1 MKPKHTMVRYRKASD
16 LSGEFVSLLTWGIM
30 SIYQKPVQVST
41 RKSKPRWRVAFLVVL
56 AAAACTACGDS
67 DAVSPRA
74 LTADE
79 ADRLAITRFR
89 NFEAGG
95 RAVTITVPDPAG
107 GLVITGSVD
116 YRNRL
121 GYGVVR
127 GTGRNTSGDG
137 LIEWT
142 DTTVLVHPMEEV
154 PAQAPDT
161 PPATGWHN
169 RPLLASGS
177 TLDTALTIVLGL
189 GSDRPDN
196 AQLLPQ
202 NGAAWIGQDQ
212 VNGHPV
218 DVMAGPGTR
227 DRPDT
232 AGSVRY
238 WLGQDG
244 TMHRVRAAV
253 ASEPEPVVIDFDTHS
268 RAAVPPVPEVTPP
281 R

>member
-1 MKPKHTMVRYRKASD
+1 MPIHKEPAQRPRS
-16 LSGEFVSLLTWGIM
+16 
-30 SIYQKPVQVST
+30 
-41 RKSKPRWRVAFLVVL
+41 RWRVVALVGL
-56 AAAACTACGDS
+56 AAAVVAAVAVALCTAWDDS
-67 DAVSPRA
+67 GSASPRA
-74 LTADE
+74 LTAE
-79 ADRLAITRFR
+79 ETQRLAIARFR

-95 RAVTITVPDPAG
+95 RAVTITVPDTAG

-142 DTTVLVHPMEEV
+142 DTTVFVHPMEEV
-154 PAQAPDT
+154 PTRAPDA
-161 PPATGWHN
+161 PPTAGWHH
-169 RPLLASGS
+169 RPLQTMGS
-177 TLDTALTIVLGL
+177 TLDTTLSIVLGL

-202 NGAAWIGQDQ
+202 NGAAWLGRDQ
-212 VNGHPV
+212 VNGQPV
-218 DVMAGPGTR
+218 DVLRGPDAHGR
-227 DRPDT
+227 VGAP
-232 AGSVRY
+232 GSVRY

-244 TMHRVRAAV
+244 TMHRVRAEV

-268 RAAVPPVPEVTPP
+268 RAEVPPVPT

>member
-1 MKPKHTMVRYRKASD
+1 MPIPKETAQRSR
-16 LSGEFVSLLTWGIM
+16 
-30 SIYQKPVQVST
+30 
-41 RKSKPRWRVAFLVVL
+41 RRVAALIGL
-56 AAAACTACGDS
+56 AAAVVVAVVAAFTDCGTTDV
-67 DAVSPRA
+67 AEPRA

-79 ADRLAITRFR
+79 ADRLAIARFR

-116 YRNRL
+116 YRTQL

-137 LIEWT
+137 LIEWSE
-142 DTTVLVHPMEEV
+142 TTVFVHPMGET
-154 PAQAPDT
+154 PTQAPT
-161 PPATGWHN
+161 MPPTTGWHH
-169 RPLLASGS
+169 RPLLTSGS
-177 TLDTALTIVLGL
+177 TLDTALAIALGL

-212 VNGHPV
+212 VNGHRV
-218 DVMAGPGTR
+218 DVVLGPGAR
-227 DRPDT
+227 GRADA

-253 ASEPEPVVIDFDTHS
+253 ASEPEPVVVDFDTHS
-268 RAAVPPVPEVTPP
+268 RAAVPPVPGVAPP

>member
-1 MKPKHTMVRYRKASD
+1 MPIHKESV
-16 LSGEFVSLLTWGIM
+16 
-30 SIYQKPVQVST
+30 
-41 RKSKPRWRVAFLVVL
+41 PRSRWWVVALIGL
-56 AAAACTACGDS
+56 AAAV
-67 DAVSPRA
+67 AVALCIVWGKESASPRA

-79 ADRLAITRFR
+79 VERLAITRFR

-95 RAVTITVPDPAG
+95 RAVTITVPDAAG

-142 DTTVLVHPMEEV
+142 PSAVLVHPMEEA
-154 PAQAPDT
+154 PTRAPDV
-161 PPATGWHN
+161 PPATGWHQ
-169 RPLLASGS
+169 RPLQTVGS
-177 TLDTALTIVLGL
+177 TLDTTLAIVLGL

-202 NGAAWIGQDQ
+202 NGAAWIGRDQ

-218 DVMAGPGTR
+218 DVVVGPDARGRAGAP
-227 DRPDT
+227 
-232 AGSVRY
+232 GSVRY
-238 WLGQDG
+238 WLGPDG
-244 TMHRVRAAV
+244 TMHRVRAEV
-253 ASEPEPVVIDFDTHS
+253 ASEPEPVVIDFDTHN
-268 RAAVPPVPEVTPP
+268 RAAVPLVPGAAPG